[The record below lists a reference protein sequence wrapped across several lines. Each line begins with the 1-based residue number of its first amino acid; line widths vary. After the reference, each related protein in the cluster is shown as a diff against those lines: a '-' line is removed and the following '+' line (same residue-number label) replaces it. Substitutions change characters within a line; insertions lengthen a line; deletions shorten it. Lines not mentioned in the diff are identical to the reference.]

1 MQGLGD
7 NVGNLILKR
16 RVGQRLIISF
26 KTSEAE
32 DLVLAVLTVTEI
44 DRNDCRLSIEA
55 DKRIIVMRNEL
66 VGIPNAGQGE
76 LG

>member
-26 KTSEAE
+26 KTSEAQ

-44 DRNDCRLSIEA
+44 DRNDCKLSIEA

-66 VGIPNAGQGE
+66 VGIPDAGQGE

>member
-26 KTSEAE
+26 KTSEAQ
-32 DLVLAVLTVTEI
+32 DLVLAVLTIKEI
-44 DRNDCRLSIEA
+44 DGNDCRLSIEA

-66 VGIPNAGQGE
+66 VGIPNAGKEE